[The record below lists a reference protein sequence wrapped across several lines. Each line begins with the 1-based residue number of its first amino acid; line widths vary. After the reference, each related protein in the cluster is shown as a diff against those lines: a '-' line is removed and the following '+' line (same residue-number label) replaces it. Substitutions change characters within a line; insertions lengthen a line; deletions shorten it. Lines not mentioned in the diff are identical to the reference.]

1 MSEPTPDAE
10 STPGPASQPASD
22 TTQDTTQDTKPPKK
36 RLPRH
41 TVLRRL
47 TALYPD
53 ARYLEV
59 GVSRAVTFHRVPA
72 TSKVAVDPVFD
83 FDVEARRAENAGAEY
98 HEVTSDAYFATV
110 VEPGREFD
118 VIYLDGLHVLE
129 QTLRDLMNAVHHL
142 APNGVI
148 VIDDTRPPTYLAS
161 LPDRQNYF
169 TVRSWLGV
177 DDQKAW
183 MGDIYRL
190 VYFIE
195 TFCPH
200 LSYRTIGDNHGQTV
214 VWRTRRASVP
224 ERGLREVAELTFEQL
239 VLTQDALRVAP
250 YDEIHAELRADL
262 GL

>member
-1 MSEPTPDAE
+1 MGNLPHVSEPSTDAE
-10 STPGPASQPASD
+10 
-22 TTQDTTQDTKPPKK
+22 TTREQSSPK
-36 RLPRH
+36 RLARH
-41 TVLRRL
+41 AVLRRL

-59 GVSRAVTFHRVPA
+59 GVSRGVTFHRVPA
-72 TSKVAVDPVFD
+72 ASKVAVDPVFD
-83 FDVEARRAENAGAEY
+83 FDVAARQAENSAAEY
-98 HEVTSDAYFATV
+98 HEVTSDEYFATV
-110 VEPGREFD
+110 IEPGREFD

-142 APNGVI
+142 AADGVI

-177 DDQKAW
+177 DDQLAW

-214 VWRTRRASVP
+214 VWRTRRTAVP

-239 VLTQDALRVAP
+239 VLTEEALRVAP
-250 YDEIHAELRADL
+250 YDEIHAELRSDL